1 MLIKQIPLLEFLLI
15 AAIVS
20 VLTIATA
27 WVYPTWDDINVL
39 MMLNQLGDAGIRVFF
54 DSRVLVSHFCIFL
67 SHHGLFLPVGLAL
80 HWLSWFGM
88 GLVTFRFWQIT
99 FPAHAHLALLPAILS
114 VTPVL
119 CKVHFVIMSVVF
131 IDVLEP
137 VLAFG
142 GILLLLSESGHG
154 RRKVLVTAGGLLLV
168 MIAGLLSEY
177 GVATAAVGCVLLFG
191 KALQTSGTRKREL
204 NILGSVLGV
213 CALAS
218 YVVFSIIASSAASPP
233 YRASFV
239 LPALSADIHRIPF
252 RLVSGLWRA
261 VIGAYLE
268 SLGSITVSG
277 KGPLLSF
284 VSGAILSAA
293 VTFAI
298 YRKKR
303 TGSISSRNW
312 PAAIIMTV
320 AIIVGAL
327 PFLLMGRTL
336 ETYWDSRFW
345 LPALPIA
352 SSLTVYLL
360 LSLVRERRWILVA
373 ICCGFLGGYWTS
385 TEIIR
390 TRKHRNVFTAN
401 FLR

>member
-1 MLIKQIPLLEFLLI
+1 MLIKHIPLLEFFLI
-15 AAIVS
+15 AAVVS
-20 VLTIATA
+20 VLTVATA
-27 WVYPTWDDINVL
+27 WVYPTWDDIHVL
-39 MMLNQLGDAGIRVFF
+39 VMLNELGDAGIRVFF

-119 CKVHFVIMSVVF
+119 CKVQFVIMSVVF

-142 GILLLLSESGHG
+142 GILLLLSESGG

-168 MIAGLLSEY
+168 IIAGLLSEY
-177 GVATAAVGCVLLFG
+177 GVATAAVGCVLIFG
-191 KALQTSGTRKREL
+191 KALQASGTRRREL
-204 NILGSVLGV
+204 NIRGSVLIV
-213 CALAS
+213 CTVAS
-218 YVVFSIIASSAASPP
+218 YVAFSIMASSAASPP

-239 LPALSADIHRIPF
+239 LQALSADFYRIPF

-284 VSGAILSAA
+284 VSGAILSATVA
-293 VTFAI
+293 LAI

-303 TGSISSRNW
+303 TGSISGRNW

-373 ICCGFLGGYWTS
+373 ICCGFLAGYWTS
-385 TEIIR
+385 TEILR
-390 TRKHRNVFTAN
+390 TRKYRNIFTAS